1 MFKSYEALLDHG
13 QIRWLES
20 EPDVEEARVIV
31 TVLPSVFPN
40 EAVTPVHPTE
50 EVDQLL
56 ARTAGA
62 WSKRPATEVNDPL
75 YLQHQA
81 DWGHD

>member
-1 MFKSYEALLDHG
+1 MLKSYEALLDHG

-20 EPDVEEARVIV
+20 PPDLELARLIV
-31 TVLPSVFPN
+31 TVLPSPPDIQ
-40 EAVTPVHPTE
+40 AVHSTA

-62 WSKRPATEVNDPL
+62 WCARKIKDVKARMTR
-75 YLQHQA
+75 QRQA
-81 DWGHD
+81 DWGDD